1 MGMSWTKNDVYQIVN
16 EMVSQTMGNQTDL
29 VAFDSESFAMVG
41 AKLLGYSTEKTL
53 NAITQM
59 FAKTIFSVRPYKSKF
74 EILEVDN
81 RLWGAVTRKIQP
93 LYKGLEQSQDN
104 NTDLTVLDPN
114 IQTGKSVDPWEQNLP
129 EVTETCFVGVNT
141 IQKSL
146 TNLTQDQLNV
156 AFSSEDEF
164 GAFLFMIAEAF
175 QNEIEKARETMKR
188 MVVLNHIG
196 ACYKTNMYVDLAL
209 EYNKAF
215 DTSFTREQLL
225 STYFENFMK
234 FSVAY
239 IKKVSNLFT
248 EFSFKYHQKIAGDLV
263 PRHTPKEDQR
273 MLFFEPFFIDA
284 RAFVFSSIFNPTELE
299 IGSYEKVNYW
309 QNINHQSAVLVKP
322 TYLDEDGQ
330 QTTDDD
336 PVSIPFVL
344 GLLYDKDAMGWT
356 NIFKATVTSPL
367 NVRGMYYNT
376 VYHEQTKGYNDVSE
390 NCCLFIIGE
399 GGNVPSIELD
409 ETEASM
415 TVGGED
421 VTITATTT
429 PVGATVTWTSSNED
443 VATVEDGVVTAVGV
457 GTATITASI
466 VEGYETINATCI
478 VTVGANRT
486 KKK

>member
-1 MGMSWTKNDVYQIVN
+1 MAMSWTKNDVYQIVN
-16 EMVSQTMGNQTDL
+16 EVVSQTMGSQTDL
-29 VAFDSESFAMVG
+29 VAFDTESFAMVG
-41 AKLLGYSTEKTL
+41 SKLLGYSTEKTL

-114 IQTGKSVDPWEQNLP
+114 LQTGKSTDPWEQNLP

-156 AFSSEDEF
+156 AFSNEDEF

-209 EYNKAF
+209 EFNKAF
-215 DTSFTREQLL
+215 ETSYTREQLL
-225 STYFENFMK
+225 TTYFENFMK

-239 IKKVSNLFT
+239 IKKLSNLFT
-248 EFSFKYHQKIAGDLV
+248 EFSFKYHQKIAGDEV
-263 PRHTPKEDQR
+263 PRHTPKSEQR
-273 MLFFEPFFIDA
+273 MIFFEPFFIDA
-284 RAFVFSSIFNPTELE
+284 RAFVFSSIFNPEELD

-309 QNINHQSAVLVKP
+309 QNINHESSVLVKP
-322 TYLDEDGQ
+322 TYLDEDGK

-344 GLLYDKDAMGWT
+344 GLLFDKDAMGWT

-376 VYHEQTKGYNDVSE
+376 VYHEQTKGWNDMSE
-390 NCCLFIIGE
+390 NCCLFVIGE
-399 GGNVPSIELD
+399 GGDVPSIALD
-409 ETEASM
+409 KSTATA
-415 TVGGED
+415 TVGGEA

-429 PVGATVTWTSSNED
+429 PAASTVTWESSNED
-443 VATVEDGVVTAVGV
+443 VATVEDGVVTPVGA
-457 GTATITASI
+457 GTCTITASI
-466 VEGYETINATCI
+466 TEGYDTLTATCT
-478 VTVGANRT
+478 VTVSAEN
-486 KKK
+486 KKKK

>member
-1 MGMSWTKNDVYQIVN
+1 MAMSWTKNDVYQVVN
-16 EMVSQTMGNQTDL
+16 QVVAETMGSQSDL
-29 VAFDSESFAMVG
+29 VAFDTESFAMVG
-41 AKLLGYSTEKTL
+41 SKLLGYSTEKTL

-114 IQTGKSVDPWEQNLP
+114 LQTGKSTDPWEQNLP

-156 AFSSEDEF
+156 AFSNEDEF

-209 EYNKAF
+209 EFNKAF
-215 DTSFTREQLL
+215 ETSYTREQLL
-225 STYFENFMK
+225 TTYFENFMK

-239 IKKVSNLFT
+239 IKKLSNLFT
-248 EFSFKYHQKIAGDLV
+248 EFSFKYHQKIAGDEV
-263 PRHTPKEDQR
+263 PRHTPKSEQR
-273 MLFFEPFFIDA
+273 MIFFEPFFIDA
-284 RAFVFSSIFNPTELE
+284 RAFVFSSIFNPEELD

-309 QNINHQSAVLVKP
+309 QNINHESAVLVKP
-322 TYLDEDGQ
+322 TYLDEYGK

-376 VYHEQTKGYNDVSE
+376 VYHEQTKGWNDMSE
-390 NCCLFIIGE
+390 NCRLFVIGE
-399 GGNVPSIELD
+399 GGDVPAITLD
-409 ETEASM
+409 KSTATA
-415 TVGGED
+415 TVGGSD

-429 PVGATVTWTSSNED
+429 PASATVTWESSNEE
-443 VATVEDGVVTAVGV
+443 VATVEDGVVTPVAA
-457 GTATITASI
+457 GTCTITASI
-466 VEGYETINATCI
+466 TEGYETLTATCT
-478 VTVGANRT
+478 VTVSAEN
-486 KKK
+486 KKKK

>member
-1 MGMSWTKNDVYQIVN
+1 MAMSWTKNDVYQIVN
-16 EMVSQTMGNQTDL
+16 EVVSQTMGSQTDL
-29 VAFDSESFAMVG
+29 VAFDTESFAMVG
-41 AKLLGYSTEKTL
+41 SKLLGYSTEKTL

-114 IQTGKSVDPWEQNLP
+114 LQTGKSTDPWEQNLP

-156 AFSSEDEF
+156 AFSNEDEF

-209 EYNKAF
+209 EFNKAF
-215 DTSFTREQLL
+215 ETSHTREQLL
-225 STYFENFMK
+225 TTYFENFMK

-239 IKKVSNLFT
+239 IKKLSNLFT
-248 EFSFKYHQKIAGDLV
+248 EFSFKYHQKIAGDEV
-263 PRHTPKEDQR
+263 PRHTPKSEQR
-273 MLFFEPFFIDA
+273 MIFFEPFFIDA
-284 RAFVFSSIFNPTELE
+284 RAFVFSSIFNPEELD

-309 QNINHQSAVLVKP
+309 QNINHESSVLVKP
-322 TYLDEDGQ
+322 TYLDEDGK

-344 GLLYDKDAMGWT
+344 GLLFDKDAMGWT

-376 VYHEQTKGYNDVSE
+376 VYHEQTKGWNDMSE
-390 NCCLFIIGE
+390 NCCLFVIGE
-399 GGNVPSIELD
+399 GGDVPSIALD
-409 ETEASM
+409 KSTATA
-415 TVGGED
+415 TVGGET

-429 PVGATVTWTSSNED
+429 PAASTVTWESSNED
-443 VATVEDGVVTAVGV
+443 VATVEDGVVTPVGA
-457 GTATITASI
+457 GTCTITASI
-466 VEGYETINATCI
+466 TEGYDTLTATCT
-478 VTVGANRT
+478 VTVSAEN
-486 KKK
+486 KKKK

>member
-1 MGMSWTKNDVYQIVN
+1 MAMSWTKNDVYQIVN
-16 EMVSQTMGNQTDL
+16 EVVSQTMGSQTDL
-29 VAFDSESFAMVG
+29 VAFDTESFAMVG
-41 AKLLGYSTEKTL
+41 SKLLGYSTEKTL

-114 IQTGKSVDPWEQNLP
+114 LQTGKSTDPWEQNLP

-156 AFSSEDEF
+156 AFSNEVEF

-209 EYNKAF
+209 EFNKAF
-215 DTSFTREQLL
+215 ETSYTREQLL
-225 STYFENFMK
+225 TTYFENFMK

-239 IKKVSNLFT
+239 IKKLSNLFT
-248 EFSFKYHQKIAGDLV
+248 EFSFKYHQKIAGDEV
-263 PRHTPKEDQR
+263 PRHTPKSEQR
-273 MLFFEPFFIDA
+273 MIFFEPFFIDA
-284 RAFVFSSIFNPTELE
+284 RAFVFSSIFNPEELD

-309 QNINHQSAVLVKP
+309 QNINHESAVLVKP
-322 TYLDEDGQ
+322 TYLDEDGK

-376 VYHEQTKGYNDVSE
+376 VYHEQTKGWNDMSE
-390 NCCLFIIGE
+390 NCCLFVIGE
-399 GGNVPSIELD
+399 GGDVPSIALD
-409 ETEASM
+409 KSTATA
-415 TVGGED
+415 TVGGEA

-429 PVGATVTWTSSNED
+429 PAASTVTWESSNED
-443 VATVEDGVVTAVGV
+443 VATVEDGVVTPVGA
-457 GTATITASI
+457 GTCTITASI
-466 VEGYETINATCI
+466 TEGYDTLTATCT
-478 VTVGANRT
+478 VTVSAEN
-486 KKK
+486 KKKK